1 MGQAP
6 PTRDGRDGA
15 RRFPVAMLP
24 RLGISLLLALLL
36 WGWVT
41 TQRDPTETR
50 EFGSV
55 PIVAPTL
62 PEPYQIAGDLGAVSL
77 SLEGPRS
84 AVASITR
91 ADLRPSLD
99 LTEVTGPGSY
109 TVPITVPLPAPVRIR
124 QMDPQ
129 RLAIVVDETGSRT
142 MPLTVQVVPP
152 DDTSRRP
159 GAVRPEYSEVTVSG
173 PLRLVDEVAQVV
185 LPIEIGERANDFT
198 GQFIPVAVDANGQP
212 IPEVDVRPRRIIA
225 DVEVVA
231 RGRSVPVLIQT
242 IGNPAPGY
250 EAVDR
255 VVTPP
260 TVLLDGPDS
269 VLDDIVSVVTEPVS
283 VEGAMAPVSARVGL
297 AGLPEGVHV
306 VEPTDGQVSVVV
318 QVRQRGVTQTLNN
331 QPVVVTDVGP
341 GLAARVQP
349 SEIAVVI
356 FAGEDTLA
364 TLRAGAVRASV
375 SAAGLEPGTYQLPL
389 SVAVPAGVQ
398 WIRTEPDV
406 VQVVV
411 TRAGEVATPVP
422 NRAMP

>member
-1 MGQAP
+1 MGQLP

-41 TQRDPTETR
+41 TQRDPTEAR
-50 EFGSV
+50 EFSSV
-55 PIVAPTL
+55 PIIVPTL
-62 PEPYQIAGDLGAVSL
+62 PEPFQIAGDLGAVSL
-77 SLEGPRS
+77 TIEGPRS
-84 AVASITR
+84 SIDSITR
-91 ADLRPSLD
+91 ADLRPTLD
-99 LTEVTGPGSY
+99 LTEVSGPGSY
-109 TVPITVPLPAPVRIR
+109 TVPITVPLPAPVRID
-124 QMDPQ
+124 QIDPQ
-129 RLAIVVDETGSRT
+129 RLAIVVDETASRT
-142 MPLTVQVVPP
+142 IPLTVQVVPP
-152 DDTSRRP
+152 EDASRRP

-173 PLRLVDEVAQVV
+173 PRRLVDEVAQVV

-198 GQFIPVAVDANGQP
+198 GQFTPAALDAEGQP
-212 IPEVDVRPRRIIA
+212 IPEVDIRPRRIIA

-231 RGRSVPVLIQT
+231 RGRNVPVLIQT

-260 TVLLDGPDS
+260 TVLLDGPDAL
-269 VLDDIVSVVTEPVS
+269 LDDIVSVVTEPVS

-297 AGLPEGVHV
+297 AGLPEGVNV
-306 VEPTDGQVSVVV
+306 VEPADGQVSVVV

-331 QPVVVTDVGP
+331 QPVTVTDVGA
-341 GLAARVQP
+341 GLAAQVRP
-349 SEIAVVI
+349 AEIAVVI
-356 FAGEDTLA
+356 FAGEDTLT
-364 TLRAGAVRASV
+364 TLRAGSVRASV
-375 SAAGLEPGTYQLPL
+375 SADGLGPGSYQLPL
-389 SVAVPAGVQ
+389 SVSVPAGVQ

-411 TRAGEVATPVP
+411 SRAGEVATPVP
-422 NRAMP
+422 DREMP